1 MRSIAMSDTRPLEDI
16 LETAAHEMDGR
27 DGSVSDLLDI
37 YDDRAFGPIFS
48 LLGLLV
54 VLPPL
59 GAIPGL
65 PMVVGV
71 IIILFSAQLLLGRNH
86 PWVPRFIGRLS
97 VSGQKISTARKKS
110 GKALAQIDNLIEQ
123 RIAWAI
129 SPVFRRVAAAIVL
142 LLGALMIP
150 MEMVPF
156 AVALPGAGVTMIG
169 ISLVARDGLLMLVA
183 LTLSTGAFALSL
195 VLLMG

>member
-48 LLGLLV
+48 LLG
-54 VLPPL
+54 
-59 GAIPGL
+59 AIPGL

-71 IIILFSAQLLLGRNH
+71 MIILFSAQLLLGRNH
-86 PWVPRFIGRLS
+86 PWVPRFIERLS

-169 ISLVARDGLLMLVA
+169 ISLVGRDGLLMLVA

>member
-1 MRSIAMSDTRPLEDI
+1 MRSIEMSDTRPLEDI

-37 YDDRAFGPIFS
+37 YDDRAFGPIS

-71 IIILFSAQLLLGRNH
+71 MIILFSAQLLLGRNH
-86 PWVPRFIGRLS
+86 PWVPRFIERLS

-156 AVALPGAGVTMIG
+156 AVALPGGGVTMIG
-169 ISLVARDGLLMLVA
+169 IAPVRLHSAWYC
-183 LTLSTGAFALSL
+183 
-195 VLLMG
+195 

>member
-1 MRSIAMSDTRPLEDI
+1 M
-16 LETAAHEMDGR
+16 
-27 DGSVSDLLDI
+27 
-37 YDDRAFGPIFS
+37 
-48 LLGLLV
+48 
-54 VLPPL
+54 
-59 GAIPGL
+59 
-65 PMVVGV
+65 
-71 IIILFSAQLLLGRNH
+71 
-86 PWVPRFIGRLS
+86 
-97 VSGQKISTARKKS
+97 
-110 GKALAQIDNLIEQ
+110 IEQ